1 MMNAEDFYK
10 VLNKF
15 EPTLEEFNLKRKAR
29 NTYTFPKGVKLQI
42 RLDKWGWNQQ
52 TGWGFFVK
60 VIDPRCKDEHGVVM
74 DYSGYLEI
82 NADFLRSSQLVS
94 VKKLEKHYKKLPLGV
109 QEAFRYGGLINFYDE
124 RDLDSI
130 LGMILEPLLKYILD
144 WEKDRM
150 KLPQPKLEKPK
161 PLTKAQRDKID
172 QDFKEMFPDATS
184 AWIDE
189 DYLKNKKK

>member
-1 MMNAEDFYK
+1 MNANDFYRL
-10 VLNKF
+10 LNKYADVF
-15 EPTLEEFNLKRKAR
+15 KRHAITHPSR
-29 NTYTFPKGVKLQI
+29 NVYVFPKGVSFQI
-42 RLDKWGWNQQ
+42 LLDKWGWNQQ

-94 VKKLEKHYKKLPLGV
+94 VKELEKHYKKLPLGV

-130 LGMILEPLLKYILD
+130 LGTILEPLLKYILD

-184 AWIDE
+184 TWIDE